1 MREKQRMSMS
11 TTARLSMIA
20 MIALGGSA
28 SADVNLEFRVDDNIV
43 DPGDTVPV
51 HIYIVGDPGPPAE
64 TVGAI
69 EAIFTWDTVHLLLD
83 GVDPA
88 NPANL
93 IFAGFPAVGTGGL
106 NEANPPA
113 DGDGIFVG
121 LGPLGTPTPAAEAG
135 TLFATLHFTA
145 VFSTPNTDISFLA
158 SAGTPLRETVVFDG
172 TTPNTVVTGTLSGTS
187 LIIRCGPFDAAV
199 PFGQLDLADVA
210 VFTTG
215 FLATDPVA
223 DLNEDNIFDLADIDI
238 FITGFLNGCP
248 LPPAP

>member
-1 MREKQRMSMS
+1 MSMS

-69 EAIFTWDTVHLLLD
+69 EAIFTWDTVHLMLD

-172 TTPNTVVTGTLSGTS
+172 MTPNTVVTGTLSGTS

-199 PFGQLDLADVA
+199 PFGQLRPCRRRCIHH
-210 VFTTG
+210 G
-215 FLATDPVA
+215 
-223 DLNEDNIFDLADIDI
+223 
-238 FITGFLNGCP
+238 
-248 LPPAP
+248 LPRDRPCRRPQ